1 MEGHGGS
8 LVYYPLSILIGMYP
22 WTVATGPVLLFWV
35 RSLLQSYST
44 HDVGSK
50 LDARWS
56 IPQADRNKAKLAIQ
70 LLSIWS
76 MIYLLVFSMAATKLP
91 NYVLPAYPAFALIFA
106 CAFDAWLASPSSYSK
121 FWYRGSLGVLIFLGA
136 LLGIAIPV
144 IALFAVGRS
153 TALDSFD
160 LAPAVQRELAWLG
173 MLGLP
178 ALFGGG
184 IALYLAERN
193 RTQSALITV
202 CASAIATV
210 ICLWNFVVP
219 QVGHHQGP
227 QRMIND
233 IRGNPNLRA
242 ADIATFDFFRPT
254 MVFYSGSA
262 IQKCYTSQQ
271 VVSFFS
277 ERPSGVLVVD
287 SSRLD
292 ELTQVLPQD
301 IQVVHR
307 IDRFPESGHL
317 IALHRPP
324 MRIPLAQ
331 FQAANLSTEKPAKR

>member
-1 MEGHGGS
+1 
-8 LVYYPLSILIGMYP
+8 
-22 WTVATGPVLLFWV
+22 
-35 RSLLQSYST
+35 
-44 HDVGSK
+44 
-50 LDARWS
+50 
-56 IPQADRNKAKLAIQ
+56 
-70 LLSIWS
+70 

-121 FWYRGSLGVLIFLGA
+121 LWYRGSLGVLIFVGA
-136 LLGIAIPV
+136 LLGLAIPV
-144 IALFAVGRS
+144 IALFAVGTS
-153 TALDSFD
+153 TALGSFD

-178 ALFGGG
+178 ALFGGC

-193 RTQSALITV
+193 KSQSSFIAL

-210 ICLWNFVVP
+210 ACLWNFIVP

-227 QRMIND
+227 QRMINE

-262 IQKCYTSQQ
+262 IRKCFTSQQ
-271 VVSFFS
+271 VLSFFS

-292 ELTQVLPQD
+292 ELKQVLPQD
-301 IQVVHR
+301 IQIVHR
-307 IDRFPESGHL
+307 IDRFPESGNL

-324 MRIPLAQ
+324 VQIPLAQ
-331 FQAANLSTEKPAKR
+331 VEAANLSTEKPAKR